1 VSAFNYSL
9 EIAGML
15 GIVATARPGVLLA
28 RLESL
33 VHDEIARV
41 AREGPEEE
49 ELARI
54 KAKREFD
61 FVSGIERIGGF
72 GGKAD
77 RLAMYNTY
85 LGSPDFIRQDYERY
99 QKLTCEDLRSA
110 AERHLLD
117 RPHLALF
124 FVPDSASVPS
134 ISEPDRTQQ
143 PVIRSS
149 SKFPPPKVSSVSLSN
164 GLVLRVVERREI
176 PKLAVGLM
184 VKVGATADSPA
195 KAGLASMTAEMLDEG
210 TGSRSA
216 LQIEAELDRMG
227 SCLSTGA
234 SREWSLISLDTL
246 ARHLRP
252 SLELM
257 GDVVLNPNFPAEE
270 LERLRKQVL
279 DGILQERA
287 NPNAT
292 AGRVVRK
299 VLFGASHPY
308 GWSVGGD
315 EDSVKSLTREELEKF
330 YFAHYSPSEA
340 CLIMVGDVDLDEA
353 KEVAEMTF
361 SEWNGS
367 PAPEAGVEPV
377 ECSGRRA
384 YVVNRPG
391 APQSEVRLAKPAPG
405 RSTDDYYALQVLNNV
420 LGGGFSSRL
429 NLNLRESKGY
439 SYGAFSAL
447 RFARY
452 QSLFLGIAPVETK
465 VTKEAIEEMLGEFDA
480 IATWNRP
487 VTEQELQDAKSTLIR
502 GYAQRFE
509 TSAQIAGEI
518 AELEGFGLPT
528 EELARFTAGID
539 GVSLDQVQQVAEAHI
554 GTEDFVLVVVGDLA
568 EIEPAIRSLDFG
580 EVVQVGPEA
589 EPL

>member
-1 VSAFNYSL
+1 
-9 EIAGML
+9 
-15 GIVATARPGVLLA
+15 
-28 RLESL
+28 
-33 VHDEIARV
+33 
-41 AREGPEEE
+41 
-49 ELARI
+49 
-54 KAKREFD
+54 
-61 FVSGIERIGGF
+61 VSGIERIGGF

-110 AERHLLD
+110 AERHLLGK
-117 RPHLALF
+117 PHLALS

-143 PVIRSS
+143 PAIRSS
-149 SKFPPPKVSSVSLSN
+149 SKFPPPKVSSVSLAN

-184 VKVGATADSPA
+184 VKVGAIADSPA

-210 TGSRSA
+210 TKSRSA
-216 LQIEAELDRMG
+216 LQIEAELDSMG
-227 SCLSTGA
+227 SSISTCA

-257 GDVVLNPNFPAEE
+257 GDVVLNPNFPDGE

-299 VLFGASHPY
+299 VLFGANHPY

-330 YFAHYSPSEA
+330 YLAHYSPSEA
-340 CLIMVGDVDLDEA
+340 CLIMVGDVALDEA
-353 KEVAEMTF
+353 KEVAETTF
-361 SEWNGS
+361 SEWNESSTPG
-367 PAPEAGVEPV
+367 AEVEPV

-384 YVVNRPG
+384 YVVDRPG

-405 RSTDDYYALQVLNNV
+405 RATDDYYALQVLNNV

-447 RFARY
+447 RFARF

-465 VTKEAIEEMLGEFDA
+465 VTKEAIEEMLSEFDA

-487 VTEQELQDAKSTLIR
+487 VTEQELEDAKSTLIR

-509 TSAQIAGEI
+509 TLAQIAGEI

-528 EELARFTAGID
+528 EELARFTAEID
-539 GVSLDQVQQVAEAHI
+539 GVSLDQVQRVAEAHI
-554 GTEDFVLVVVGDLA
+554 GTEDLVLVVVGDLA